1 MIFVALSLLLGG
13 GLCFLFQRR
22 LWSEDAG
29 LFVLLS
35 GIIGATVI
43 ILVMGAV
50 FQIYAFLQ

>member
-13 GLCFLFQRR
+13 SLCFLFQRR